1 MNKVEIK
8 NITKSYGNRCVLDNI
23 SLSVKANETI
33 AILGQS
39 GCGKTTLLKL
49 IAGLE
54 TANSGQILIDG
65 LDVTN
70 TPGKVSYM
78 PQDARLFPYK
88 TVLENVTLPL
98 ILSGKK
104 KSEAELCAKKY
115 FEEFFISETKNKYPH
130 ELSGG
135 MRQRVAF
142 LRTYMQGNEVLVL
155 DEPFSALDNITKT
168 AMHKWYLNVIARFK
182 KTTLLVTHDIEEALL
197 FANTIYI
204 LSLKSC
210 RIAKILTV
218 RNNQNLSFLHSEQF
232 FKFKTELS
240 AALSL
245 DLKSC

>member
-8 NITKSYGNRCVLDNI
+8 NITKSYGKRCVLNNI

-54 TANSGQILIDG
+54 KPNSGQVLVNG
-65 LDVTN
+65 VDVTS

-78 PQDARLFPYK
+78 PQDTLLFPYK

-104 KSEAELCAKKY
+104 KSEAELHAKKY
-115 FEEFFISETKNKYPH
+115 FEEFFICETENKYPH

-142 LRTYMQGNEVLVL
+142 LRTYMQDNEILFL
-155 DEPFSALDNITKT
+155 YEPFNPLYRIT
-168 AMHKWYLNVIARFK
+168 
-182 KTTLLVTHDIEEALL
+182 
-197 FANTIYI
+197 
-204 LSLKSC
+204 
-210 RIAKILTV
+210 
-218 RNNQNLSFLHSEQF
+218 
-232 FKFKTELS
+232 
-240 AALSL
+240 
-245 DLKSC
+245 

>member
-8 NITKSYGNRCVLDNI
+8 NITKSYGSRCVLDNI
-23 SLSVKANETI
+23 SLSVKTNETI

-54 TANSGQILIDG
+54 PPNRGQVFIDG
-65 LDVTN
+65 IDVTN

-78 PQDARLFPYK
+78 PQDALLLPYK

-104 KSEAELCAKKY
+104 KSEAELHTKKY
-115 FEEFFISETKNKYPH
+115 FEEFFISGIENKYPH

-135 MRQRVAF
+135 MRQRVAL
-142 LRTYMQGNEVLVL
+142 LRTYMQGNEILIL
-155 DEPFSALDNITKT
+155 DEPFSALDNITKA
-168 AMHKWYLNVIARFK
+168 AMHEWYLNVISRFK

-204 LSLKSC
+204 LSLKSR
-210 RIAKILTV
+210 RITKVLTV
-218 RNNQNLSFLHSEQF
+218 RNNQNLNFLCSNQF
-232 FKFKTELS
+232 FKLKKELS
-240 AALSL
+240 AVLSL